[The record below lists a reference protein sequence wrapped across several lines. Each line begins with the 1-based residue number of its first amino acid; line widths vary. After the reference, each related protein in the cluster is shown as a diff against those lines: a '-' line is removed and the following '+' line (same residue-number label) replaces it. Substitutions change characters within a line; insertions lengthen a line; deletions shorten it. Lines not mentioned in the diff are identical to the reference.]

1 MNNSSTTALTCEL
14 KPREAPLLPTDN
26 PWFLYLKY
34 QILVYWL
41 KTIEVRPGVYKKS
54 EKQKMFI

>member
-1 MNNSSTTALTCEL
+1 MNISSTTALTCEL

-41 KTIEVRPGVYKKS
+41 KTIEAKNVY
-54 EKQKMFI
+54 IIANL